1 MNRRSGHR
9 RRLAWIGSILLVGS
23 LGAEAT
29 APQAE
34 PLLVLGTYPSA
45 VGDFTLYLPAQYPD
59 AAATDLRHTTEDLA
73 LMLVSRFGPV
83 ESAPFKVVITLDREQ
98 LNEWA
103 GRELPGWIHAVAL
116 EHPSRIV
123 LLAPAAN
130 VATATLER
138 FQEALLHELTH
149 IYLHRLYPRRAGG
162 PLPGWFHE
170 GLAVH
175 TSGGM
180 DRSMHRALVRA
191 RLFNRFISLK
201 ELRRIVHTSAGLSE
215 LAYAQS
221 VVAVQFME
229 DQYGPE
235 VYRSLF
241 DGLRAGDSFR
251 SAFASA
257 AGETL
262 DAFQSRYQVELLRRY
277 NLLLVAADPN
287 VLFILLPLLV
297 IVAYFT
303 KRWRGRLITAKW
315 RAEEA
320 REAEDAPRDHGD

>member
-1 MNRRSGHR
+1 M
-9 RRLAWIGSILLVGS
+9 LLVGS
-23 LGAEAT
+23 LEAGAA
-29 APQAE
+29 APPPKE
-34 PLLVLGTYPSA
+34 PLLAVGTYPSA
-45 VGDFTLYLPAQYPD
+45 VGDFTLYVPAQYPE
-59 AAATDLRHTTEDLA
+59 AAATDLRHMTEDLS
-73 LMLVSRFGPV
+73 LTLVSRFGPV
-83 ESAPFKVVITLDREQ
+83 KSVPFELVITVNREQ
-98 LNEWA
+98 LDEWT
-103 GRELPGWIHAVAL
+103 GRELPSWIHAVAL

-123 LLAPAAN
+123 LLGPAVD

-149 IYLHRLYPRRAGG
+149 IYLHRLYPSRAGG

-175 TSGGM
+175 TSGSLN
-180 DRSMHRALVRA
+180 RSMHRALVRA
-191 RLFNRFISLK
+191 RLFNQFTTL
-201 ELRRIVHTSAGLSE
+201 EQLHRIVHTSAGLSE

-221 VVAVQFME
+221 VVAVQFM
-229 DQYGPE
+229 DDLYGPE
-235 VYRSLF
+235 IFRSLF
-241 DGLRAGDSFR
+241 DGFRTGASFR

-262 DAFQSRYQVELLRRY
+262 DAFETRYQVELLRRY

-297 IVAYFT
+297 FVAYFT

-315 RAEEA
+315 NAEESW
-320 REAEDAPRDHGD
+320 RDEEAPGDHGD

>member
-1 MNRRSGHR
+1 MNRCIGRWR
-9 RRLAWIGSILLVGS
+9 RWAWIGSILLVGS
-23 LGAEAT
+23 LGAEST
-29 APQAE
+29 ASPAE
-34 PLLVLGTYPSA
+34 PLLASGTYPSA

-59 AAATDLRHTTEDLA
+59 AAATDLRHMTEDLS
-73 LMLVSRFGPV
+73 LTLVSRFGPV
-83 ESAPFKVVITLDREQ
+83 ESAPFRVVITLNREQ
-98 LNEWA
+98 LDEWA
-103 GRELPGWIHAVAL
+103 GRELPSWIYAVAL

-123 LLAPAAN
+123 LLGPAAD

-149 IYLHRLYPRRAGG
+149 IYLHRLYPTRVGG

-175 TSGGM
+175 TSGGL

-191 RLFNRFISLK
+191 RLFNRFITL
-201 ELRRIVHTSAGLSE
+201 EQLRRIVHTSAGLSE

-221 VVAVQFME
+221 VVAVQFM
-229 DQYGPE
+229 DDLYGPE
-235 VYRSLF
+235 VFRSLF
-241 DGLRAGDSFR
+241 DGLRAGASFR
-251 SAFASA
+251 SAFAGA

-262 DAFQSRYQVELLRRY
+262 DAFQTRYQVELLRRY

-297 IVAYFT
+297 FVAYFA

-315 RAEEA
+315 KAEEA
-320 REAEDAPRDHGD
+320 RRDEEAPGDNGD